1 MKSKEKEYR
10 DKLVM
15 KLKKKV
21 VGDLDTQKTMIKKTR
36 NEGDPT
42 PSRECLGLDMVV
54 ELRVQFS
61 REIF

>member
-42 PSRECLGLDMVV
+42 PSRECLARHG
-54 ELRVQFS
+54 S
-61 REIF
+61 

>member
-21 VGDLDTQKTMIKKTR
+21 EGDLDTQKTMIKRTR
-36 NEGDPT
+36 NEGNPT
-42 PSRECLGLDMVV
+42 HIKGVSGWT
-54 ELRVQFS
+54 
-61 REIF
+61 